1 MSNRSLYIV
10 WGVTG
15 GLGEGVSLALANAG
29 HDVIGYVRDVNKVNS
44 SILAAEHI
52 EIRSMVISESF
63 YRQECAYLQGRGLT
77 IAGIVDCVGSTQ
89 TPSDATLTERFKD
102 IMTPNLF
109 HPYASTLIFAPVM
122 AENASIVLVSSIRAL
137 TGTDNQNIEY
147 AFAKAA
153 VENLARSLV
162 HHLKATKVRCN
173 VVRPTPIL
181 GTQMSRAWSPQI
193 IEELESKALYGTLL
207 RVDDIVPVVVFL
219 LSPSSLA
226 INGTVIDTSGS
237 FGL

>member
-1 MSNRSLYIV
+1 MSNKPVYIV
-10 WGVTG
+10 WGITG
-15 GLGEGVSLALANAG
+15 GLGEGVSLALASAG
-29 HDVIGYVRDVNKVNS
+29 HDVIGYARDASKASSSVR
-44 SILAAEHI
+44 AAEHI

-63 YRQECAYLQGRGLT
+63 YRQECAYLEKRGIT
-77 IAGIVDCVGSTQ
+77 VAGIVDCIGSTQ
-89 TPSDATLTERFKD
+89 TPSDATLTQRFKD

-162 HHLKATKVRCN
+162 HQFKATKVRCN

-181 GTQMSRAWSPQI
+181 GTQMSRTWSPRI
-193 IEELESKALYGTLL
+193 IEELESKTLYGTLL
-207 RVDDIVPVVVFL
+207 RVDDIVPVIVFL

-237 FGL
+237 FSL